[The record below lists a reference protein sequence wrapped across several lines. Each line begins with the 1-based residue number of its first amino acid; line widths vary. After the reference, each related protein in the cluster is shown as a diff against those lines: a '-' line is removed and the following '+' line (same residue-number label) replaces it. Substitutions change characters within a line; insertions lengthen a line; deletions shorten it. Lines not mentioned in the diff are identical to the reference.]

1 MQSGFLSKEKPV
13 DPIPPTEL
21 EALFAKTQ
29 AEAKRLRAIL
39 DPEETPY
46 VSRYEERSVLT
57 ALSKQA
63 AANEASSDA
72 ASPEARRARTM
83 RALADGQLGRNFMDT
98 EEPGS
103 AQAKLES
110 AIEGLDGVTTEAVAY
125 VEALNNLGVV
135 WCNRGEAQ
143 TALELLERARDAHA
157 AAVKAAKQAGNAQ
170 EDGDA
175 VRLEDACTLTTYYL
189 AQVYGNL
196 GRRAE
201 AASHVHETM
210 KRQLARR
217 NVSAAADEAARKAAE
232 DVGGAG
238 SSLAF
243 GSETRSEFS
252 FDPNEWARNAC
263 DLSKYY
269 TTVCRLDVA
278 EHCLYAAEWVL
289 ASQRKADAA
298 ARAARAKEQ
307 AAAANADAAAVADV
321 SDAGAPAPEK
331 AVNRVFLNGT
341 SDDKAESEASGEAER
356 AARAA
361 KDKAAQQSHGVAE
374 MSEDEAE
381 AVAMVDLAWARMW
394 LGAMK
399 YACELRI
406 RKGEVEE
413 GETDAVEE
421 DDEEKEGRLL
431 GSLSGLSF
439 ASLRL
444 PSTNTYLSELPARVS
459 TFEGARE
466 LFKLGMARAAR
477 AKATLVLDGFVTMHF
492 EVIEVESSLYQ
503 QLALWE
509 TDLPRRHAMHKRRIE
524 LIKPYVPALWRRI
537 ARCTA
542 PSCLTLSHLA
552 SPCLTLRACASS
564 PCAAAGPPSSS
575 TRRRT
580 HSSCARGS
588 LTSRPLRPRCSRS
601 RPPCTPPTHRRGV
614 TNGLR
619 RR

>member
-1 MQSGFLSKEKPV
+1 MQSGFLSAEKPV
-13 DPIPPTEL
+13 TPITPAEL
-21 EALFAKTQ
+21 EALFTTTQ

-46 VSRYEERSVLT
+46 ESRYEERSVLT
-57 ALSKQA
+57 SLSKQA
-63 AANEASSDA
+63 AANESASGSGSA
-72 ASPEARRARTM
+72 EARRARTM

-110 AIEGLDGVTTEAVAY
+110 AIEGLEGVAEEAVAY

-135 WCNRGEAQ
+135 WCNRGEAK

-157 AAVKAAKQAGNAQ
+157 AAVKAANGGAAAAEGD
-170 EDGDA
+170 DGEA
-175 VRLEDACTLTTYYL
+175 VRLEDACTLTTFYL

-232 DVGGAG
+232 AVGGAG

-278 EHCLYAAEWVL
+278 EHCLYAAESVL
-289 ASQRKADAA
+289 AAQRKADAA
-298 ARAARAKEQ
+298 AK
-307 AAAANADAAAVADV
+307 AAAAKAAAAQAAPDI
-321 SDAGAPAPEK
+321 SDEAAGAPPAAEA

-341 SDDKAESEASGEAER
+341 ADDKAESQAAGEAER
-356 AARAA
+356 EARAA
-361 KDKAAQQSHGVAE
+361 RDKAAQESLGVAA

-381 AVAMVDLAWARMW
+381 AVALVDLAWARMW
-394 LGAMK
+394 LGAMR

-413 GETDAVEE
+413 GEKAAMEE

-431 GSLSGLSF
+431 GPLERLSF

-444 PSTNTYLSELPARVS
+444 PGTHALLADLPTRVS
-459 TFEGARE
+459 SFEGARE
-466 LFKLGMARAAR
+466 LYKLGMARAAR

-492 EVIEVESSLYQ
+492 EVIEVESTLYQ

-524 LIKPYVPALWRRI
+524 LIKP
-537 ARCTA
+537 CA
-542 PSCLTLSHLA
+542 PRLDPA
-552 SPCLTLRACASS
+552 SPICPHPPSFREAARWWVVPHPSPFPSPSSS
-564 PCAAAGPPSSS
+564 PSSSLLPPSAPLTATPLSSSPRAAQADPRAQREGLHAAGPP
-575 TRRRT
+575 
-580 HSSCARGS
+580 
-588 LTSRPLRPRCSRS
+588 RPLRRLD
-601 RPPCTPPTHRRGV
+601 HRR
-614 TNGLR
+614 
-619 RR
+619 